1 MLFGAFFAAG
11 LKTLT
16 ELSAFQ
22 RRYEFLRCLGMKRR
36 QRRKCI
42 AWEVRLLYR
51 ISTGAA
57 LFMAAA
63 YMLSFVYREN
73 IHSGKDLSAFGS
85 AADVLCTFSKGLEPA
100 FLRNWVAVIVLYVT
114 TNSVMQGIFARY
126 VARKAG

>member
-1 MLFGAFFAAG
+1 
-11 LKTLT
+11 
-16 ELSAFQ
+16 
-22 RRYEFLRCLGMKRR
+22 MKRR

-85 AADVLCTFSKGLEPA
+85 AADVLCTFSKGRVRMVNVPEHREELTE
-100 FLRNWVAVIVLYVT
+100 
-114 TNSVMQGIFARY
+114 
-126 VARKAG
+126 KD

>member
-1 MLFGAFFAAG
+1 M
-11 LKTLT
+11 
-16 ELSAFQ
+16 
-22 RRYEFLRCLGMKRR
+22 
-36 QRRKCI
+36 
-42 AWEVRLLYR
+42 YR

-57 LFMAAA
+57 LFMAGA

-85 AADVLCTFSKGLEPA
+85 AADMLCTFSKGLEPA

-114 TNSVMQGIFARY
+114 ANSVMQGIFARY